1 MAESASNHLLSAATE
16 GQATVSSNN
25 TRPPSTSS
33 NRTVE
38 NRNTKHTELPR
49 ATFPVRKSYQSKKPK
64 ISAESLSNQN
74 DVPNEE
80 REEYLSRKS
89 DRLLEN
95 QRQRENN
102 VSGQD
107 HRFQFKRKLSR
118 NSESFPD
125 KLINENVGLNP
136 ARQNIKRQRVIEKQ
150 NIANNVKVSA
160 SKEATDDTISRRTRS
175 KSSSSHTDDI
185 KPKGVTPKNN
195 TKKNNIN
202 LPSSP
207 TKKTTS
213 KMLPKRLKNLNINL
227 DIQCAST
234 SKASNLSR
242 PASTETDAGSSTPN
256 NYSNISETFQA
267 VSIIIQIK

>member
-16 GQATVSSNN
+16 EQATVSNYN

-38 NRNTKHTELPR
+38 NRNSKHTELPR
-49 ATFPVRKSYQSKKPK
+49 ATFPVRKSYQSKKTK

-80 REEYLSRKS
+80 GEESLSRKS

-95 QRQRENN
+95 QRQREHNE
-102 VSGQD
+102 SGQD
-107 HRFQFKRKLSR
+107 HKFQFKRKLSR

-136 ARQNIKRQRVIEKQ
+136 ARQNIKRRRVIEKQ

-175 KSSSSHTDDI
+175 KSSSSHTDEI

-207 TKKTTS
+207 TKKNTS
-213 KMLPKRLKNLNINL
+213 KMLPKKLKNLNINL

-234 SKASNLSR
+234 SKASNHSR
-242 PASTETDAGSSTPN
+242 PASTETDAGTS
-256 NYSNISETFQA
+256 NYSKVSETLEA
-267 VSIIIQIK
+267 VSIIIQIR